1 MNDHKKLTHFAPAE
15 RLPVDSLRQLPEK
28 FGNMEQ
34 LIWLERLPLMVFLTN
49 PFRQIVYCNASFRRL
64 SRHYLP
70 GAVVGL
76 RPGEALGCIHAQ
88 ETLGGCGCSDHC
100 RHCGAVRA
108 ILKSLRGVESCQEC
122 HILARDE
129 MGLHALDMQILA
141 QPFHHDTQIY
151 SLNTAFD
158 VSHERRLS
166 NLTKSFLHAMINAAG
181 GMEALLTLVEGELGG
196 LSGPQLELLHQS
208 SQNMLQEVL
217 YQYDVT
223 AVESDQ
229 LAVTKRDLDAAQ
241 LVRGLAAQLRH
252 HPTARWRFLHVEG
265 EPCAVCTDSRLV
277 RYILANL
284 IVNAFEGCLRD
295 EVVRVSWQAQGCGV
309 VIHVD
314 NPGLIPW
321 EVSRQMFKRYVSTKG
336 EDRGLGLYIAK
347 IMAENY
353 LGASLVYT
361 PFESKTRFTLT
372 LP

>member
-1 MNDHKKLTHFAPAE
+1 MKTQSTLTHFAPAD
-15 RLPVDSLRQLPEK
+15 RLPLEALRQLPEK

-49 PFRQIVYCNASFRRL
+49 PFRQIVYCNTSFRRL

-70 GAVVGL
+70 GSVLGL
-76 RPGEALGCIHAQ
+76 RPGEALGCIHSQ
-88 ETLGGCGCSDHC
+88 EMAGGCGCSDQC

-108 ILKSLRGVESCQEC
+108 ILKSLHGVESCQEC
-122 HILARDE
+122 HIMTRDE
-129 MGLHALDMQILA
+129 MGLHAIDMQVLA
-141 QPFHHDTQIY
+141 QPFHVYDQIY

-166 NLTKSFLHAMINAAG
+166 NLTKSFLHSMVNAAG
-181 GMEALLTLVEGELGG
+181 GMEALLTLVEGEAGG
-196 LSGPQLELLHQS
+196 LSPAQLELLHQS
-208 SQNMLQEVL
+208 AQNMLQEVL

-223 AVESDQ
+223 AVETDQ
-229 LAVTKRDLDAAQ
+229 LAVAKRVVDVAPLIRS
-241 LVRGLAAQLRH
+241 LVGQLRH
-252 HPTARWRFLHVEG
+252 HPTARGRLLQAEG
-265 EPCAVCTDSRLV
+265 PSCRVATDSRLV
-277 RYILANL
+277 RHILGNL
-284 IVNAFEGCLRD
+284 IVNALEACQRED
-295 EVVRVSWQAQGCGV
+295 VARVSWGEVGAGV

-314 NPGLIPW
+314 NPGIIPW

-347 IMAENY
+347 IMAENH

-361 PFESKTRFTLT
+361 PFEGGTRFSLT